1 MNFLYE
7 ICLLQDKSK
16 TKNNVYVI
24 IDKKTKNAA
33 IIDPAC
39 DMEQINQLVKKKR
52 INLNTVL
59 ITHTHEDHIR
69 RVEDIVLEYDSNV
82 YISKREKEFYSYNCK
97 NCITFEDNDEI
108 LIGETKVTCWIT
120 PGHTAGSSCFLV
132 KDSIFTGDTVFIE
145 GCGNCVSEGSS
156 AIDLYYSIK
165 RIREQLPDTVRV
177 YPGHTYYHKPGKEI
191 AFLKENNI
199 YFLIDERK
207 KFVDF
212 RMRKGQNNQ
221 YNFINSWKGR

>member
-1 MNFLYE
+1 MSFSYE

-24 IDKKTKNAA
+24 IDNKTKKAA
-33 IIDPAC
+33 IVDPAC
-39 DMEQINQLVKKKR
+39 DMEQIEQLVQDKG
-52 INLNTVL
+52 IELNTVL

-69 RVEDIVLEYDSNV
+69 RVEDIVSKYNSNV
-82 YISKREKEFYSYNCK
+82 YVSKQEKEFYSYDCK
-97 NCITFEDNDEI
+97 NCNTFEDNDEI
-108 LIGETKVTCWIT
+108 LIGKTKVKCWIT

-132 KDSIFTGDTVFIE
+132 KDSIFAGDTVFIE

-156 AIDLYYSIK
+156 PVDLYYSVRK
-165 RIREQLPDTVRV
+165 IREQLPDTTRV
-177 YPGHTYYHKPGKEI
+177 YSGHTYYHKPGKDI

-199 YFLIDERK
+199 YFLIDERE

-212 RMRKGQNNQ
+212 RMRKGQTNHFD
-221 YNFINSWKGR
+221 FINS

>member
-1 MNFLYE
+1 MSFSYE

-24 IDKKTKNAA
+24 IDKKTKDAA

-39 DMEQINQLVKKKR
+39 DMEQIKQLVKDKEV
-52 INLNTVL
+52 NLSKVL

-69 RVEDIVLEYDSNV
+69 RVEDIVLAYNSDV
-82 YISKREKEFYSYNCK
+82 YVSKPEKEFYSYNCK

-108 LIGETKVTCWIT
+108 FIGKTKVKCWLT
-120 PGHTAGSSCFLV
+120 PGHTAGSSCFLL
-132 KDSIFTGDTVFIE
+132 KDSIFAGDTIFIE

-156 AIDLYYSIK
+156 PVDLYYSVKKIK
-165 RIREQLPDTVRV
+165 EQLSNTIRV
-177 YPGHTYYHKPGKEI
+177 YPGHTYYYKPGKDI

-199 YFLIDERK
+199 YFLIDERE

-212 RMRKGQNNQ
+212 RMRKGQTNQ
-221 YNFINSWKGR
+221 FNFIDS